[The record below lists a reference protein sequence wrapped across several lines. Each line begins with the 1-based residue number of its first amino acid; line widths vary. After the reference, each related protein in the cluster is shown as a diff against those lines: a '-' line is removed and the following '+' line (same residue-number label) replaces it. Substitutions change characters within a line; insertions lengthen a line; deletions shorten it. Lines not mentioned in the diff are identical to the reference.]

1 MQTNKRPLVQ
11 PTQKCNPANPG
22 FDNSMI
28 SVTVTGRGNL
38 VRITFTDSACGQSNT
53 RSVEA
58 PYQVGTT
65 FGNVF
70 DFHPSTFKMLNGLAD
85 RFYQFQLHGF
95 DSEP

>member
-1 MQTNKRPLVQ
+1 MDAIRKPVRQ
-11 PTQKCNPANPG
+11 PTKRCDPINPG
-22 FDNSMI
+22 FNNSMI
-28 SVTVTGRGNL
+28 SVTVTGNGDK
-38 VRITFTDSACGQSNT
+38 VRITFTDNACGQSNT

-95 DSEP
+95 DREP